1 MYNKNILS
9 LGKLSDVKRELLEHY
24 DKQGLK
30 VETLRKAYNENM
42 DTFDRINDML
52 EHMTQYR
59 LVFKTANPI
68 TYQANN
74 TYFTTDF
81 DYIPQ
86 FLGRD
91 WIYHWIQFSKCVDRV
106 NITNFDFKFSQL
118 IDYNLWTKVHEL
130 KYNLWNAEGHLRD
143 LCNIAIKIN
152 SYIHSHPHLQT
163 INDFVVAVPATTT
176 IKLNSYS
183 LIYSHPYLQTV
194 NDFVAAVPTDTL
206 IIV

>member
-1 MYNKNILS
+1 MYTKNLLS

-59 LVFKTANPI
+59 LVFKTANPT

-74 TYFTTDF
+74 TYFATDF
-81 DYIPQ
+81 DYIPY

-91 WIYHWIQFSKCVDRV
+91 WIYNWIQYSKYIDRV
-106 NITNFDFKFSQL
+106 NITNLDFKFSQL
-118 IDYNLWTKVHEL
+118 IDYNLWAKVHDL

-143 LCNIAIKIN
+143 LCNIAIKMN
-152 SYIHSHPHLQT
+152 SYIHSHPYLQT
-163 INDFVVAVPATTT
+163 INDIVVAVPANTT
-176 IKLNSYS
+176 IKINSYS

-194 NDFVAAVPTDTL
+194 NDIVAAVPTDTL